1 MKAKRVLKPAHV
13 LVVTAILWILM
24 ACLFTLTSHAQGGGF
39 IWSERSSSQPAGQYA
54 VMWNASGTT
63 IADGTV
69 VMSDTTSATVQPQI
83 PLGKGFVV
91 YVAGTD
97 PRTTVKR
104 IIGVTLG
111 DVPGY
116 SQGRIL
122 IYGWHNH
129 VLLAATGYTGMTFLR
144 PSYAVSGA
152 LTSWAVADSANM
164 SSVVVGQ
171 FQRYATTTSLY
182 GYCKVDF
189 RAVGGGGSGGN

>member
-24 ACLFTLTSHAQGGGF
+24 ACLLTLTSHAQGGGF

-91 YVAGTD
+91 YVAGTN
-97 PRTTVKR
+97 PVLSVHR
-104 IIGVTLG
+104 IIGITLG

-122 IYGWHNH
+122 TYGWHNH
-129 VLLAATGYTGMTFLR
+129 ALLDATAITGMTFLR
-144 PSYAVSGA
+144 PSLSTSGA
-152 LTSWAVADSANM
+152 LGAWAATDSVNN
-164 SSVVVGQ
+164 VKPIVGQ

-182 GYCKVDF
+182 GYVKVDF
-189 RAVGGGGSGGN
+189 RSVAAGSN

>member
-1 MKAKRVLKPAHV
+1 MKRIHVERVLTLLAMALLWLTIALVFAKPA
-13 LVVTAILWILM
+13 
-24 ACLFTLTSHAQGGGF
+24 HAQGGGF

-54 VMWNASGTT
+54 VMWNATGST

-83 PLGKGFVV
+83 PLGKGFRT
-91 YVAGTD
+91 YAAGTD
-97 PRTTVKR
+97 PRTTVPR

-122 IYGWHNH
+122 VYGWHNH
-129 VLLAATGYTGMTFLR
+129 VLMAATGYAGMTFLR
-144 PSYAVSGA
+144 PSFTVSGA
-152 LTSWAVADSANM
+152 LGSWAVADSANM
-164 SSVVVGQ
+164 SSPIVGQ

-182 GYCKVDF
+182 GYCKLDF
-189 RAVGGGGSGGN
+189 RTLRGGSGGN